1 MTQDEKYM
9 QLALKLARRGVG
21 FVEPNP
27 AVGCVV
33 VKTEQVIGKGWHK
46 QFGGPHAEVNA
57 IEDCRGIGANLTR
70 ATMYVTLEP
79 CCHEGKTGPCCDAII
94 AERPAK
100 VVVATPDPSDHA
112 SGKGIERL
120 RAAGIEVVVG
130 LCRQDA
136 EVLNAA
142 FFKFAR
148 TRRPWVTLKW
158 AQSID
163 GKLAAASGSGGDR
176 WISNELSRKDV
187 HKLRRSIGAIL
198 VGAGTVIADDPFLTA
213 RPSRGKHPLRIVLDS
228 NLRVPLKSRVISTKR
243 SPSMIVCTAGVMQ
256 TKQEKIERIRKKGV
270 EVFVSAQ
277 ADGRCDIDS
286 LLTELGRR
294 GIQQLLVEGGPE
306 VLTAFLE
313 GGHADAVRVYIAP
326 KIMGPAGTDDLS
338 AAMAGLA
345 DQRQLYH
352 AEVQSFGHDACISG
366 LLKEIEA
373 GAECSTPH

>member
-1 MTQDEKYM
+1 MTQEEKYM

-33 VKTEQVIGKGWHK
+33 VKVDQVIGKGWHK
-46 QFGGPHAEVNA
+46 EFGGPHAEINA
-57 IEDCRGIGANLTR
+57 IEDCRGIGATLAR

-94 AERPAK
+94 AANPAK
-100 VVVATPDPSDHA
+100 VIIATPDPADHA
-112 SGKGIERL
+112 NGKGIERL

-130 LCRQDA
+130 LCKQDA
-136 EVLNAA
+136 EVLNAP
-142 FFKFAR
+142 FFKFVR

-187 HKLRRSIGAIL
+187 HKLRRSVGAIL
-198 VGAGTVIADDPFLTA
+198 VGAGTVIADDPFLTP

-228 NLRVPLKSRVISTKR
+228 NLRIPLKSRIISTKR

-270 EVFVSAQ
+270 EVFISAQ
-277 ADGRCDIDS
+277 NEGKCDIDS

-306 VLTAFLE
+306 VITAFLK
-313 GGHADAVRVYIAP
+313 GNHADAVRVYIAP
-326 KIMGPAGTDDLS
+326 KIMGPTGTADINK
-338 AAMAGLA
+338 AMAKSA
-345 DQRQLYH
+345 TQTQLHH
-352 AEVQSFGHDACISG
+352 ANVQTFNQDACITG
-366 LLKEIEA
+366 LIKEIK
-373 GAECSTPH
+373 TPATPPQQ